1 MRISFA
7 IYLIIFLGFFAV
19 GFFLT
24 KDIQDI
30 IVEAFGFRIH
40 IQPIAGIVILLLS
53 YLLLYVI
60 IKFFFIL
67 LNIPNYLS
75 QSREAKALQKMN
87 ENLMLLVFAMQ
98 SGMKQNVQKV
108 LRNLKSIQC
117 TPYFECYVRYMLEN
131 IFGEKSKLEE
141 KKEAL
146 LEMLQYSESTKFALY
161 ELCVLM
167 MSEKQYENALIYASK
182 MYELFP
188 DENAAELLVR
198 NHIMLCRWNELD
210 KLLNLSSIGK
220 FLNKV
225 NFNSYRDMVCAK
237 LETMK

>member
-87 ENLMLLVFAMQ
+87 ENLMLLVFCYAKWYEAKC
-98 SGMKQNVQKV
+98 SEGIKE
-108 LRNLKSIQC
+108 LK
-117 TPYFECYVRYMLEN
+117 
-131 IFGEKSKLEE
+131 K
-141 KKEAL
+141 
-146 LEMLQYSESTKFALY
+146 YSVHS
-161 ELCVLM
+161 
-167 MSEKQYENALIYASK
+167 
-182 MYELFP
+182 LF
-188 DENAAELLVR
+188 
-198 NHIMLCRWNELD
+198 
-210 KLLNLSSIGK
+210 
-220 FLNKV
+220 
-225 NFNSYRDMVCAK
+225 
-237 LETMK
+237 

>member
-1 MRISFA
+1 
-7 IYLIIFLGFFAV
+7 
-19 GFFLT
+19 
-24 KDIQDI
+24 
-30 IVEAFGFRIH
+30 
-40 IQPIAGIVILLLS
+40 
-53 YLLLYVI
+53 
-60 IKFFFIL
+60 
-67 LNIPNYLS
+67 
-75 QSREAKALQKMN
+75 
-87 ENLMLLVFAMQ
+87 
-98 SGMKQNVQKV
+98 
-108 LRNLKSIQC
+108 
-117 TPYFECYVRYMLEN
+117 MLEN